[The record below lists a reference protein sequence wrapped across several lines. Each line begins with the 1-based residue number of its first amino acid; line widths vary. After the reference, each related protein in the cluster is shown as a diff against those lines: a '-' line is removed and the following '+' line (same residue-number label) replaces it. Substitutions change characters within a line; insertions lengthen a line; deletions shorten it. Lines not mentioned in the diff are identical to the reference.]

1 MYNLMF
7 IFTALFFT
15 NILFASTDI
24 KTSNIQI
31 EVLNEEYKTVKN
43 IEPTEK
49 EIFKENSK
57 ETIKYLLSLK
67 KIPDSFLSKSSIKSY
82 YKNFDNQLIWSD
94 KNGIKDISISLLE
107 TIKNDP
113 VLKPNVKRAF
123 KLDKILKELN
133 NLEKTNDKYIESMA
147 KIDFM
152 LTSIYDK
159 YMNYLSRG
167 YINWKGFKK
176 ELRKLDRKEE
186 IIADWEK
193 YSVNKDPKKLLKK
206 ALIGNDLTLAFKE
219 VNFTYPKA
227 QELSEKLSELEV
239 LAAQGGYIKLPKF
252 KTLREGDISPVVEIL
267 RKRLLQSH
275 DLKIDNC
282 LSQEFV
288 NNCYTTFDK
297 DLKDAVISFQKSHG
311 LTADGIVGSG
321 TRKHLNL
328 SIESKITKIRLNLER
343 MRWLPRTLGNKFL
356 LVNIPD
362 FKLKMYENNKVKL
375 DMKIVVGTRK
385 NPTPIFSNKMS
396 FIVLNPYWRIPPRI
410 AKREI
415 IPKLIKDPTYLEGK
429 GINLYEN
436 WDHKSTQFDVDSIDW
451 SLYDENRIATTNIT
465 TSIVNGERI
474 QIEEKIQPPKGP
486 TIRFIQMPSNHNPLG
501 RMKFMF
507 PNKYAVYLH
516 DTPAKR
522 YFNYTKR
529 ALSHGCVRLS
539 KPKELLK
546 AIASEDENLDFEEAN
561 DILANIEK
569 TQIGLKRKIP
579 VHMVYLTS
587 WVDEHNN
594 LQFRDDIYRY
604 DKIQKKF
611 LYKFNEYM

>member
-31 EVLNEEYKTVKN
+31 EVLNEEYETVKN

-94 KNGIKDISISLLE
+94 KNGIKDIAIALLE

-113 VLKPNVKRAF
+113 VLKPNIKRAF

-152 LTSIYDK
+152 LTSIYDR

-176 ELRKLDRKEE
+176 ELKKLDRKEE

-193 YSVNKDPKKLLKK
+193 YSVNKNPKKLLKK

-297 DLKDAVISFQKSHG
+297 DLKEAVISFQKSHG
-311 LTADGIVGSG
+311 LKADGIVGAG

-539 KPKELLK
+539 KPKELLR

>member
-31 EVLNEEYKTVKN
+31 EVLNEEYETVKN

-94 KNGIKDISISLLE
+94 KNGIKDIAIALLE

-113 VLKPNVKRAF
+113 VLKPNIKRAF

-152 LTSIYDK
+152 LTSIYDR

-176 ELRKLDRKEE
+176 ELKKLDRKEE

-193 YSVNKDPKKLLKK
+193 YSVNKNPKKLLKK

-297 DLKDAVISFQKSHG
+297 DLKEAVISFQKSHG
-311 LTADGIVGSG
+311 LKADGIVGAG

-522 YFNYTKR
+522 YFNYTRR

-546 AIASEDENLDFEEAN
+546 AIASEDENLDFEKAN

>member
-94 KNGIKDISISLLE
+94 KNGIKDIAISLLE

-159 YMNYLSRG
+159 YMNYLSKG

-239 LAAQGGYIKLPKF
+239 LATQGGYIKLPNF

-311 LTADGIVGSG
+311 LKPDGVVGAS
-321 TRKHLNL
+321 TRRHLNL

-539 KPKELLK
+539 KPKELLR